1 MQELKKELYKLLD
14 INNNNKVFLDFIP
27 PKDENDNELDYSNI
41 FITYSLGDIKDLGH
55 RQIIYLD
62 IEIIS
67 KLDNR
72 SNCEEKAKEI
82 DSILNN
88 SYIKNCNAKIIRD
101 DIYYNKLNDLEE
113 DKTIIKLNYMIV

>member
-1 MQELKKELYKLLD
+1 MQQLKKELYKLLNVNSN
-14 INNNNKVFLDFIP
+14 IVFLDFIP
-27 PKDENDNELDYSNI
+27 PKDENDNELDYNNI

-72 SNCEEKAKEI
+72 SGCEEKAEEI

-88 SYIKNCNAKIIRD
+88 IYIKNCNAKIIHD

-113 DKTIIKLNYMIV
+113 DKTIIRLNYIIV

>member
-1 MQELKKELYKLLD
+1 MQELKKELYKLL
-14 INNNNKVFLDFIP
+14 NVNSNMVFLDFIP
-27 PKDENDNELDYSNI
+27 PKNEKDEELDYNNI
-41 FITYSLGDIKDLGH
+41 FITYSLGNIEDLGD

-72 SNCEEKAKEI
+72 NLCEEKAEEI

-88 SYIKNCNAKIIRD
+88 TYIKNCNAKIVRD
-101 DIYYNKLNDLEE
+101 NIYFNKLNDLEE
-113 DKTIIKLNYMIV
+113 NKAIVRLNYIIA